1 MKKIKDVGNGYML
14 DHKGTI
20 YSTKISNKW
29 NPKGEVREVQ
39 PKKMKTGYYYAP
51 MYNDVDNPNKKM
63 FYRLHRLVWETF
75 VGEIPKGLEIHHKNH
90 DKSDNRLK
98 NLALVTHQQNMIL
111 WRKHRKKKQKGTM

>member
-1 MKKIKDVGNGYML
+1 ML
-14 DHKGTI
+14 DRKGTI

-51 MYNDVDNPNKKM
+51 MYNDADRPNKKL

-75 VGEIPKGLEIHHKNH
+75 VGAIPKGLEIHHKNH
-90 DKSDNRLK
+90 NKSDNRLK
-98 NLALVTHQQNMIL
+98 NLALVTHKENVTL
-111 WRKHRKKKQKGTM
+111 WQEWKKKQKPTT